1 MLQAVA
7 PAVKVQ
13 AEITSEPTVREAP
26 ETAFGEVV
34 ARAVAKCR
42 VRDACESSAEEPKEP
57 ESGDASLCAY
67 VAALVSQSPA
77 IPLPH
82 QDGETAG
89 DVILGASAE
98 GSAAR
103 PIPVMMAEAQS
114 VMAQGMQAP
123 APQFDGKSALPL
135 NGRFAPPISP
145 QRAQAEQRTQAEQP
159 AQGQS
164 AQPFA
169 EQAVLMNPQGRQKAN
184 AAEIVNASLPR
195 SVELEASGAVRAT
208 PLQDAPSPDAAP
220 VAGRNAAGSANA
232 EAGAAN
238 RSADRYVQVQAQAE
252 KSAVSGKGEASQRA
266 FSVEDAAP
274 RPVEERRATREP
286 VLPTQRQAEP
296 ILRAYTAAEVQRPE
310 TAPSPREAD
319 TAAQIFRATASA
331 LSRGETSFRLKLRP
345 EGLGEITVSI
355 SARDRELHLTMR
367 TQSESTREIILN
379 QIGELRLELASSDYH
394 LSGFSV
400 DVSGGGAGGEA
411 FSAFQDG
418 QERRSAGRRPP
429 EPRATPALDAP
440 LRGAPEIR
448 LGAINLRA

>member
-7 PAVKVQ
+7 PAAKVQ

-77 IPLPH
+77 IPLPR

-89 DVILGASAE
+89 DVMLGVSAE

-103 PIPVMMAEAQS
+103 PITVMMAEAQS
-114 VMAQGMQAP
+114 VMAQGMQAS
-123 APQFDGKSALPL
+123 APQFDGKSALPFD
-135 NGRFAPPISP
+135 GSFAPPVSP
-145 QRAQAEQRTQAEQP
+145 QRAQAEQP

-184 AAEIVNASLPR
+184 AAENVNSSLPR
-195 SVELEASGAVRAT
+195 SVEIEASGDVRAT
-208 PLQDAPSPDAAP
+208 PLHDAPSPDAAP
-220 VAGRNAAGSANA
+220 VAGWNAAGSANA
-232 EAGAAN
+232 DADAAN
-238 RSADRYVQVQAQAE
+238 RSADRYAQVQAQAE
-252 KSAVSGKGEASQRA
+252 KSAVIGKGEASQRV
-266 FSVEDAAP
+266 FSAEDAAP

-286 VLPTQRQAEP
+286 VLPAQRQAEP
-296 ILRAYTAAEVQRPE
+296 ILRADTPAEVQRPE

-331 LSRGETSFRLKLRP
+331 LSRGETSYRLKLRP
-345 EGLGEITVSI
+345 EGLGEVTVSI

-418 QERRSAGRRPP
+418 QERRNAGRRPP